1 MKKNYL
7 SLICLFLIIFTI
19 STQEKSN
26 PSATLWQNNEIIY
39 PAIGFEHPLHF
50 DVSVEVLTN
59 SNEYINKIKRS
70 DLVSPQDER
79 LNNPNFDK
87 LLSLLQNPKDLL
99 NVIKSMNNSLV
110 FQKNIPSNVKG
121 IYIRSINGKHV
132 DLNNQ
137 NLTVNNTKV
146 FQFDRGL
153 KTNMENYLIFDCEIM
168 YSISE
173 INIQFFNKDF
183 ENKEKLTIKLIN

>member
-1 MKKNYL
+1 
-7 SLICLFLIIFTI
+7 
-19 STQEKSN
+19 
-26 PSATLWQNNEIIY
+26 
-39 PAIGFEHPLHF
+39 
-50 DVSVEVLTN
+50 
-59 SNEYINKIKRS
+59 
-70 DLVSPQDER
+70 
-79 LNNPNFDK
+79 
-87 LLSLLQNPKDLL
+87 
-99 NVIKSMNNSLV
+99 MNNSLV